1 MRILQIMPEF
11 GLAGAERMAEDLILS
26 LRKAGHT
33 VKVVSFYDY
42 HSAIT
47 DNLEKN
53 GVEITYLNKKGG
65 IDLPVIGRLKEVIA
79 SYQPEVIH
87 THRYILFYTLLARM
101 LASVKAPIVH
111 TVHNEAKK
119 ELNFI
124 YRKINNFLFLISKC
138 YPVALTK
145 KIKETIIDEY
155 IGIKDLPIIMNGV
168 NTDNIHPIKND
179 YKADADAFKILHIG
193 RFAEAKNHETIVDS
207 FAKFHQHHPKSTLT
221 FFGEGV
227 KFEKIKEKVKNDN
240 LTDSIL
246 FKGAVGDVTS
256 HFHEYDVFILPSLFE
271 GMPITIIEAMAA
283 GMPIIASNVGGIPD
297 IITNRKNGILIKPE
311 AADLVKALNEL
322 ADDEGLRK
330 RLGETALESSKLYT
344 SDQMAREYVNYYQT
358 LIKH

>member
-1 MRILQIMPEF
+1 MPEF

-79 SYQPEVIH
+79 SFQPEVIH

-124 YRKINNFLFLISKC
+124 YRKINNLLFLISKC

-145 KIKETIIDEY
+145 KIKETII
-155 IGIKDLPIIMNGV
+155 V
-168 NTDNIHPIKND
+168 
-179 YKADADAFKILHIG
+179 KILHIG

-246 FKGAVGDVTS
+246 FKGAVGEVTS

-322 ADDEGLRK
+322 ADDEELRK
-330 RLGETALESSKLYT
+330 RLGEAALESSKLYT

-358 LIKH
+358 LVKH